1 MAEQDN
7 KTIAARVKPELKQ
20 RVKDAKWDL
29 RMNETDIIR
38 QAVVEYLDR
47 EVGSDE

>member
-1 MAEQDN
+1 MAEET
-7 KTIAARVKPELKQ
+7 KTIAARVEPSLKQ

-38 QAVVEYLDR
+38 RAVIEYLDR
-47 EVGSDE
+47 EVGDE